1 MSDIKFSIITV
12 SLNSEKYIE
21 NTILSVMGQTY
32 KNIEHIIIDGASTDS
47 TVEIIR
53 KYKDQLSYWISES
66 DTGIA
71 DAMNKGV
78 LKATGDYILFIN
90 SDDYLINEDTLKQV
104 SLLLNE
110 RLDLYIFKVLF
121 MFPDNRKIIKMNRD
135 LSLFTNIKMGSCHQG
150 HVVSR
155 KLFQDHGLFD
165 DSFKIAMDYDFLL
178 RIYQKGIKF
187 KSIGL
192 VISCMGQEGLSSR
205 NDWASLKERFIEERR
220 VHEKYCK
227 NVWWKLFYSF
237 YWCLYFPYR
246 RIKFLICQL
255 V

>member
-21 NTILSVMGQTY
+21 NTILSVIRQTY
-32 KNIEHIIIDGASTDS
+32 KNVEYIIIDGSSTDS
-47 TVEIIR
+47 TLDIIH
-53 KYKDQLSYWISES
+53 KYKDQLSYSISES
-66 DTGIA
+66 DKGIA
-71 DAMNKGV
+71 DAMNKGI

-90 SDDYLINEDTLKQV
+90 SDDYLINEDILKQV

-121 MFPDNRKIIKMNRD
+121 MFPDNKEIIKMNID
-135 LSLFTNIKMGSCHQG
+135 LSILTNFKMGSCHQG

-155 KLFQDHGLFD
+155 KLFQKHGLFD

-178 RIYQKGIKF
+178 RIYQKNIKF

-192 VISCMGQEGLSSR
+192 VISCMRQEGLSSR
-205 NDWASLKERFIEERR
+205 NDWTSLKERFIEERR

-227 NVWWKLFYSF
+227 NRWWKLLYSF
-237 YWCLYFPYR
+237 YWLLYLPYR
-246 RIKFLICQL
+246 RIKLLIC
-255 V
+255 